1 MPDLTSTL
9 QALQAHAWYPAA
21 AGIVT
26 LLLALF
32 RRVAPGTWERL
43 PRRWQWV
50 PAVTLAALG
59 AFVDAFSTGVSWR
72 VALVLTAYG
81 AVTAGLAA
89 VGLLHTAKRITDRPT
104 PPPADSIPVTVEDTP
119 APSTLRT
126 VSTLLAL
133 MVLGAGCS
141 GGVPETC
148 QPDGDL
154 ATIEAAYVAETVAA
168 CRQYTTPDDCPQY
181 PAIREKYRAQRAAW
195 VSCQG
200 KL

>member
-32 RRVAPGTWERL
+32 RRVAPETWARL

-50 PAVTLAALG
+50 PAVLLAALG
-59 AFVDAFSTGVSWR
+59 AFVDAYASGVSWR
-72 VALVLTAYG
+72 IALVLTGYG
-81 AVTAGLAA
+81 AVTAGLGAI
-89 VGLLHTAKRITDRPT
+89 GLLHTAKRMADK
-104 PPPADSIPVTVEDTP
+104 PPPSDEVPVTVEDSTV
-119 APSTLRT
+119 PSTLRT
-126 VSTLLAL
+126 GATLLVL
-133 MVLGAGCS
+133 MVLGAVGCS

-148 QPDGDL
+148 QPDTDL
-154 ATIEAAYVAETVAA
+154 ATIEAAYVAETVAT

-181 PAIREKYRAQRAAW
+181 PAIREKYRVQRAAW

-200 KL
+200 RL